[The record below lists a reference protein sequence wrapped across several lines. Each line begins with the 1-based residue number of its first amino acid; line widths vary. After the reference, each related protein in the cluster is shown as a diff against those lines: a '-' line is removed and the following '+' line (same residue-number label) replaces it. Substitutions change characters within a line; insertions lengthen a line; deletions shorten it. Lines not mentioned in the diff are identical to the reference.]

1 MGKNDGESS
10 RHKSDELEE
19 KLQLFGEKI
28 IRLAKKV
35 PKRIETIPIID
46 QMIRA
51 GTSIGANYMEA
62 NGASSKK
69 DFRNKIH
76 ICKKE
81 SKEAMYWLRMLPT
94 ACSEVTD
101 ESRMLWKEAKGYAKL
116 FSSILGNLHCE

>member
-1 MGKNDGESS
+1 MEKNDGESS

-19 KLQLFGEKI
+19 KLQVFGEKI
-28 IRLAKKV
+28 IKLAKKV
-35 PKRIETIPIID
+35 PKTTATIPIVD

-76 ICKKE
+76 IFKKE
-81 SKEAMYWLRMLPT
+81 SKETMYWLRMLPT

-101 ESRMLWKEAKGYAKL
+101 ESRILWKEAKGYAKL
-116 FSSILGNLHCE
+116 FSSILGNLHCD